1 MDGDISGRAQ
11 WLGINAYRP
20 RGPFVDF
27 HNRRQRWAVMV
38 AHRRAGK
45 TVACVADLIYGAL
58 LTRKQDAR
66 YAYVAPQYN
75 QAKDI
80 AWLYV
85 KRLTAD
91 IPGTTYNEA
100 ELRANL
106 ANGSQVRLFGA
117 DNPDRLRGMYLD
129 GAILDEH
136 ADMRPRVWGEVVRP
150 MLADRKGWAAF
161 IGTPKGHNEFY
172 RVWQE
177 AADDPEWF
185 RLMLKGSTSGL
196 VDAGELAAMRKTMT
210 EDQYAQEVECSFE
223 AAIQGAILGRYMAKA
238 DEDGR
243 IGNVPYDPVAGE
255 VFISSDIGFHDTAAW
270 WFWQAKIGGF
280 SLIDYD
286 QDSGLDATEWAKR
299 LKARCVDN
307 GYKLKTVYLPHDA
320 KAKTF
325 AAKETAQEQFWRVF
339 GVKHIQ
345 VVPQTSKADRINA
358 ARRIMERCDFDLKRC
373 ADGIEAL
380 KQWRY
385 KWDEDRKEF
394 SKEPEHDWASH
405 PGDAF
410 SYGAQVV
417 AEMKPPV
424 DTPPKP
430 LTEHRFG
437 AQMTFDELRK
447 SVRKRRM
454 QEA

>member
-1 MDGDISGRAQ
+1 MTEQ
-11 WLGINAYRP
+11 WFGLNAYRP
-20 RGPFVDF
+20 RGPFIDF

-91 IPGTTYNEA
+91 IPGVSYNEA

-106 ANGSQVRLFGA
+106 PNGAQVRLYGA

-129 GAILDEH
+129 GVILDEH
-136 ADMRPRVWGEVVRP
+136 ADMRPRVWGEIVRP
-150 MLADRKGWAAF
+150 MLSDRKGWAAF
-161 IGTPKGHNEFY
+161 IGTPKGHNEFH
-172 RVWQE
+172 RVWQD
-177 AADDPEWF
+177 AANEPEWF
-185 RLMLKGSTSGL
+185 RLMLRGSESGL
-196 VDAGELAAMRKTMT
+196 IDQGELDAMRKSMT

-223 AAIQGAILGRYMAKA
+223 AAIQGAILGRYMTAA
-238 DEDGR
+238 EAEGR
-243 IGNVPYDPVAGE
+243 IRSVEYDPQGAGIQ
-255 VFISSDIGFHDTAAW
+255 ISSDIGYHDTASW
-270 WFWQAKIGGF
+270 WFWQPKHGGF
-280 SLIDYD
+280 ALVDYD
-286 QDSGLDATEWAKR
+286 EGNGMDATEWAER
-299 LKARCVDN
+299 LAARCVDRD
-307 GYKLKTVYLPHDA
+307 YKLERIHLPHDA
-320 KAKTF
+320 RAKTF
-325 AAKETAQEQFWRVF
+325 AAKRSAVEQFVAVF
-339 GVKHIQ
+339 GMAKLR
-345 VVPQTSKADRINA
+345 VVPISKKADQINA
-358 ARRIMERCDFDLKRC
+358 ARRIVTQCEFDAKRC

-380 KQWRY
+380 KQWRF

-410 SYGAQVV
+410 AYGAQVMQQLV
-417 AEMKPPV
+417 
-424 DTPPKP
+424 
-430 LTEHRFG
+430 TEPAPAKGKTIH
-437 AQMTFDELRK
+437 TITLDELYEHHERDMAIE
-447 SVRKRRM
+447 RRI
-454 QEA
+454 